1 MVQREQG
8 GGVVLHPGELK
19 VNLVGFLSVGST
31 LVCDSV
37 SETLPHYTVCSTQ
50 SQRGPCKKCY
60 CIIVELDVISN
71 GTHRPLSTEI

>member
-50 SQRGPCKKCY
+50 SQRGPCEKCY
-60 CIIVELDVISN
+60 CIIDIGHFPQKYDGKV
-71 GTHRPLSTEI
+71 T